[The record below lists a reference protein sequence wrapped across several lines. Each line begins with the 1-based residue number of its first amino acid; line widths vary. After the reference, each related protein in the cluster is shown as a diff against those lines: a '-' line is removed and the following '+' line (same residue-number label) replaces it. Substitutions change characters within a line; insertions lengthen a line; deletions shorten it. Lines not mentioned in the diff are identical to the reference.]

1 MDWMELDEN
10 CLELICVEHMGD
22 QVRFSTG
29 NPLEYYIGWSMRDG
43 LRREQEDIEG
53 MDGICLGERELML

>member
-1 MDWMELDEN
+1 L
-10 CLELICVEHMGD
+10 LELIYVEHMGD

-53 MDGICLGERELML
+53 IDGIAWAKEN